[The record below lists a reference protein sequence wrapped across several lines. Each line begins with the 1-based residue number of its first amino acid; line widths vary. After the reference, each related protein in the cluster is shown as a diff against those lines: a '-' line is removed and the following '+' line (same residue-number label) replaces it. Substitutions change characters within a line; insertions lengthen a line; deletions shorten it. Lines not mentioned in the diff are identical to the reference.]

1 MKDFATDGILWQ
13 KTVDRAIVSFISWH
27 VERSQFSVWDC
38 SFISNV
44 LSMEVIICQIEQS
57 RYVLDAKTVV
67 VAFYAE
73 VDCVVKTIAT

>member
-1 MKDFATDGILWQ
+1 
-13 KTVDRAIVSFISWH
+13 
-27 VERSQFSVWDC
+27 
-38 SFISNV
+38 
-44 LSMEVIICQIEQS
+44 MEVIICQIEQS